1 MITLTKKSC
10 IVCIAIC
17 LLKNVY
23 AFNTTI
29 PQQNENYESVGA
41 GESSTENVGIDD
53 KRNTGSNSIKHKR
66 DTSSRINSDMS
77 DSTTTSSSN
86 RTQQQTDYY
95 THYYSNKQ
103 EILNTKY
110 DESSTYLD
118 LFGERAKQ
126 LLTQHIIPSTDAE
139 CKWDW
144 RMGRCEP
151 YCKCSYNFLA
161 GDYHLGRKVRFCI
174 VSYHVHLCDF
184 VTQMY

>member
-1 MITLTKKSC
+1 M
-10 IVCIAIC
+10 
-17 LLKNVY
+17 LKNAC

-29 PQQNENYESVGA
+29 INESV

-53 KRNTGSNSIKHKR
+53 KRNTGSNSIKHKKDTTISINDKSG
-66 DTSSRINSDMS
+66 DTSSI
-77 DSTTTSSSN
+77 
-86 RTQQQTDYY
+86 QQQTDYY

-161 GDYHLGRKVRFCI
+161 GDYHLGRKVSFCI
-174 VSYHVHLCDF
+174 VSYHVHLCAF
-184 VTQMY
+184 VTQMC